1 MRSNP
6 SSPRNLTLSL
16 QPGLPPG
23 FAEQVLESETDLDL
37 DCAISTILKL
47 MELYSVS
54 LT

>member
-6 SSPRNLTLSL
+6 SSPRSLTLCL
-16 QPGLPPG
+16 QPGLPPN
-23 FAEQVLESETDLDL
+23 FAEQVLEYETELDL
-37 DCAISTILKL
+37 NCNITIILKL